1 MLESTA
7 REVTISDV
15 SRATFLSLLEY
26 MYTDRLVLADGDVQ
40 ELFVAADRVR
50 PHYKLPTHPV
60 RFTDVILFR

>member
-15 SRATFLSLLEY
+15 GRATFLSLLEY
-26 MYTDRLVLADGDVQ
+26 VYTDRLVVANEDVQ

-50 PHYKLPTHPV
+50 PRYKLLKQPV
-60 RFTDVILFR
+60 RFTDRLLFR

>member
-15 SRATFLSLLEY
+15 GRATFLSLLEY
-26 MYTDRLVLADGDVQ
+26 VYTDRLIVANEDVQ

-50 PHYKLPTHPV
+50 PHYKL
-60 RFTDVILFR
+60 